1 MNSFDLDK
9 ILSIWKNFILLD
21 IFKPVS
27 LLNLILNP
35 EIILKNFII
44 AMLGTSRVPSNNH
57 LFDGGKK
64 IRSLFLESESAVSR
78 GTSTLLKN
86 HYDSDRMNVEKSVGD
101 GQMLTNQLG
110 PRVIVVFTLDPLI
123 LIQKFRISNGGFS
136 KLGNHC
142 NDYCG
147 VFDIQDRFLHVSH
160 LSLIKRTHEK
170 LVRRVFKLGSFQRS
184 ATLGEL
190 SKLVSATLQLPPR
203 DLLLVWKALLFNLS
217 YVNYIVCHLF
227 HMYIT
232 LHYHMLHIHLTIHNI
247 FICTTTIF
255 IL

>member
-1 MNSFDLDK
+1 
-9 ILSIWKNFILLD
+9 
-21 IFKPVS
+21 
-27 LLNLILNP
+27 
-35 EIILKNFII
+35 
-44 AMLGTSRVPSNNH
+44 
-57 LFDGGKK
+57 
-64 IRSLFLESESAVSR
+64 
-78 GTSTLLKN
+78 
-86 HYDSDRMNVEKSVGD
+86 
-101 GQMLTNQLG
+101 MLTNQLG

-123 LIQKFRISNGGFS
+123 LIQKFRIFYGGFS
-136 KLGNHC
+136 KLGNHY

-147 VFDIQDRFLHVSH
+147 VFDFQDRFLHGSH
-160 LSLIKRTHEK
+160 LSFYKRTHEK
-170 LVRRVFKLGSFQRS
+170 YVRRVFKLGSFQRS

-217 YVNYIVCHLF
+217 YVTYIVCHLF

-255 IL
+255 IF